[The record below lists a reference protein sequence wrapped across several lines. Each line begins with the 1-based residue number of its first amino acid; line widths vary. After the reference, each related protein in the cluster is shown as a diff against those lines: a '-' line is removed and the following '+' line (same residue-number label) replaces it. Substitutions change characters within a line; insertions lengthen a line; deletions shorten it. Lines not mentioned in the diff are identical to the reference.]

1 MRQIIVCVVWLPQYI
16 VLHLYLEILT
26 LSSMC
31 KYKSYVHYLLLY
43 FSYFIWSLS
52 LSFGAKLLIQ
62 LQKHY
67 DTYVEWNN
75 YTRGLFLY
83 AAVHIALPKENP
95 KQKKLLVVK
104 LFRLW
109 LPKNLFLVL
118 RPSIIINE
126 LVILLLLLHK

>member
-1 MRQIIVCVVWLPQYI
+1 VCVDCGVA
-16 VLHLYLEILT
+16 
-26 LSSMC
+26 SSIYGIALVFGNYDSPHCANTSLMC
-31 KYKSYVHYLLLY
+31 ITYYYYYTSPTIS
-43 FSYFIWSLS
+43 FDLS

-118 RPSIIINE
+118 RPSMIINE